1 MSYRISYELSKPQVR
16 QLHKLFQKNWWSR
29 RRTLSETRILLEHTD
44 IVLAVVE
51 EHTDDLLGFCRILT
65 DYASK
70 AVVMDVLFHPDCSDE
85 GVRHCLMDAIFRH
98 EALATVEH
106 FEMCCSS
113 NLLTFYDQA
122 GTMAAAEGVTFKRAN
137 VADCV
142 SGAESLRKPS

>member
-1 MSYRISYELSKPQVR
+1 MSYGICYDLNKDQLK

-29 RRTLSETRILLEHTD
+29 RRTLREIKILLEHTD
-44 IVLAVVE
+44 IMIGVVD
-51 EHTDDLLGFCRILT
+51 EHTADLLGFCRILT

-98 EALATVEH
+98 EDLTAVEQ

-122 GTMAAAEGVTFKRAN
+122 GVMAEAEGLSFRRAN
-137 VADCV
+137 MTTAL
-142 SGAESLRKPS
+142 SRTNI